1 MGFFYFQYSDNKP
14 ACFISNQAKLFINNA
29 RFMPKQLTYT
39 VDEEDGV
46 FIARCIELDIASD
59 GLSKEEAI
67 ENLTGALD
75 CYFANPDVRLD
86 QHPSND
92 QDDE

>member
-1 MGFFYFQYSDNKP
+1 
-14 ACFISNQAKLFINNA
+14 
-29 RFMPKQLTYT
+29 MPKQLTYT

-59 GLSKEEAI
+59 GLTKEEAI
-67 ENLTGALD
+67 ENLTEALD

-86 QHPSND
+86 QYLGND
-92 QDDE
+92 QGDE